1 MERLYTF
8 GKYLKN
14 KFNKKIKKVPIS
26 IPGFTCP
33 NIDGTVAR
41 GGCIFCENESFSP
54 NFQKER
60 FTLNLNSKENPLI
73 KKQLKA
79 LKTQF
84 FNTSTLYKKL
94 YKSEKFI
101 VYFQSFTNTYA
112 PFETLKTLYEEA
124 LKLPNVIGLSIGTRT
139 DSITDETLNY
149 LKDLSKDYEIWIE
162 YGIQSSNDETLKKI
176 NRGHDFKNVK
186 EVITKTKALGLNVCG
201 HLIFGLPGENQKEM
215 LKSVEDTIN
224 LNIDSI
230 KFHPLYV
237 TDNTLLAVEYKKG
250 NFKPISEEEY
260 IDTLIKSIKMLPD
273 NISIQRMTA
282 GTTNLLAPNWCK
294 NKSTQMS
301 HIHKTL
307 KKAGIKL

>member
-1 MERLYTF
+1 MDKLYTF

-14 KFNKKIKKVPIS
+14 KFKKNIKKVPIS

-41 GGCIFCENESFSP
+41 GGCVFCENESFSP
-54 NFQKER
+54 NFQKEKI
-60 FTLNLNSKENPLI
+60 TLNLNSKKNPLLN
-73 KKQLKA
+73 KQLNA
-79 LKTQF
+79 LKNQF
-84 FNTSTLYKKL
+84 FNTARLYKQI

-124 LKLPNVIGLSIGTRT
+124 LKLPDVIGLSIGTRT

-149 LKDLSKDYEIWIE
+149 LKKLSKDYEIWVE
-162 YGIQSSNDETLKKI
+162 YGIQSSNNETLKRI
-176 NRGHDFKNVK
+176 NRGHDFENIKTTIK
-186 EVITKTKALGLNVCG
+186 KTKELGLNVCG
-201 HLIFGLPGENQKEM
+201 HLIFGLPGERQEDM

-237 TDNTLLAVEYKKG
+237 TDNTLLALEYKKG
-250 NFKPISEEEY
+250 EFIPINEKDY
-260 IDTLIKSIKMLPD
+260 IDTLIKAIKMLPE

-282 GTTNLLAPNWCK
+282 GTYNLLAPNWCK
-294 NKSTQMS
+294 DKSKQIS
-301 HIHKTL
+301 HIHKAL
-307 KKAGIKL
+307 IKAGIKL